1 MNKYEEFVKYFDQLV
16 ENSHLTS
23 IPPEIAE
30 VRTELINQG
39 QILKEKPLLT
49 ESGFQ
54 ILQYFQSVSG
64 KKMKAS
70 DIAQGMNVSSR
81 KISGAIRKLVADNFV
96 EKFGSNPVIYSLTEK
111 GKKFDLEKYMKETCK
126 NEEDD

>member
-1 MNKYEEFVKYFDQLV
+1 MNKYEEFIKYFDQLV
-16 ENSHLTS
+16 ENSNLS

-30 VRTELINQG
+30 VRSELINQA
-39 QILKEKPLLT
+39 QTLKEKPLLT

-54 ILQYFQSVSG
+54 ILQYLQSEGG

-81 KISGAIRKLVADNFV
+81 KISGAIRKLVTDNFV
-96 EKFGSNPVIYSLTEK
+96 EKFGSNPVIYSLTER
-111 GKKFDLEKYMKETCK
+111 GKNFNLDMYMKELIG
-126 NEEDD
+126 NEEND